1 MAVRLDTRTE
11 LRTYN
16 ADKLEEMIEL
26 RDQLIKE
33 GWQLRDFVQL
43 RQPLD
48 GRWLYWAT
56 FSFDLPAI
64 DPKEMN

>member
-1 MAVRLDTRTE
+1 MPNRLDTRTE

-48 GRWLYWAT
+48 GRGPYWAT

-64 DPKEMN
+64 DPKAMN